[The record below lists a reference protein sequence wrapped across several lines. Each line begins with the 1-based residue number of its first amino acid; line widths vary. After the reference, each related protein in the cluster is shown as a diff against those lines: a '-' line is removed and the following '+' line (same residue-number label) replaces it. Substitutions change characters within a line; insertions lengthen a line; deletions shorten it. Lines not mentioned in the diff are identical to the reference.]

1 MIWALYLLLLAGA
14 FTGVMQVLRVAYATW
29 RAEQPKPGWHEDL
42 P

>member
-14 FTGVMQVLRVAYATW
+14 FTGVSQTVRILLATR

>member
-14 FTGVMQVLRVAYATW
+14 FTGVGQLLRTALATH
-29 RAEQPKPGWHEDL
+29 RAGRPRPGSHEDL

>member
-14 FTGVMQVLRVAYATW
+14 FTGVTQVVRIACATW
-29 RAEQPKPGWHEDL
+29 RAEQPKPGWDEDL